1 MRKLQVLNL
10 LDKDITVGDVIP
22 LLKASSTTYYNLG
35 DKAKESFKTDF
46 NKLKSKSDNV
56 VSSTS
61 KLRIKQI
68 LNNETLVSDYLYK
81 YKTIEVLL
89 MQ

>member
-1 MRKLQVLNL
+1 MRKIQVLNL
-10 LDKDITVGDVIP
+10 LDKDITIGDILP
-22 LLKASSTTYYNLG
+22 LLKASSNTYYNLD
-35 DKAKESFKTDF
+35 DKAKESFKKDF
-46 NKLKSKSDNV
+46 NKLKSKSNNV

-68 LNNETLVSDYLYK
+68 LNNETLILDYLYK